1 MWVENVGNTGEKR
14 TGEIG
19 KASLKG
25 KRVELSLEMLNLLC
39 WNRWV
44 RAQASNQ
51 PATCQLCN
59 PEYSFH
65 IFYWW

>member
-1 MWVENVGNTGEKR
+1 MWVENVGNTGEER

-39 WNRWV
+39 WNR
-44 RAQASNQ
+44 
-51 PATCQLCN
+51 
-59 PEYSFH
+59 
-65 IFYWW
+65 